1 MDAELKVWIE
11 KIEANE
17 EFTELEIETV
27 RSHVDRIANKDDQS
41 ELEIELLAAW
51 VLLEM
56 TLVEEDKDRV
66 DLSWADVR

>member
-41 ELEIELLAAW
+41 ELEIELLTAW